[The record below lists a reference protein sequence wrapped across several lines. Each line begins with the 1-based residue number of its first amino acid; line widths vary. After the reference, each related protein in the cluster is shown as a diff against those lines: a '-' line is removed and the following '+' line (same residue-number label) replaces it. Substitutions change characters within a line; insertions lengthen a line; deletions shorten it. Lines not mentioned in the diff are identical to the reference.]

1 MEVRSPPPG
10 YRGPATSDP
19 PQGSQSNPTL
29 NSRTSVRLQLP
40 HIKAPKRIA
49 LPQGLQRL
57 GSVLPAFL
65 DFVATP
71 HQPCHRFFMLGDGEC
86 FSLADT
92 FQEFGEFG
100 LCLESAHDR
109 SYRLHLFRLV
119 DQTGSSSLRPIG
131 DPLCGGPFGTYRGP
145 RASRFTPRHNRSM
158 RTLSSQSPPSIHAH
172 PHVSTLQHTRPNSAG
187 ELAALIRVRASR
199 GGQAPDERCRWNA
212 ECKSAL
218 PSLMKRT
225 CCGGEIGGNPR

>member
-1 MEVRSPPPG
+1 MRPRRCAPINTFASSRCQRPGTQACAPFWRVSKSWSALPRLRWQRS
-10 YRGPATSDP
+10 TS
-19 PQGSQSNPTL
+19 GSLSNPTR
-29 NSRTSVRLQLP
+29 NARASVLLQLP

-65 DFVATP
+65 DLLATP
-71 HQPCHRFFMLGDGEC
+71 HQPCHRFFMLGDGEG

-92 FQEFGEFG
+92 FQKFGGFG

-109 SYRLHLFRLV
+109 SYRPHLYRLV
-119 DQTGSSSLRPIG
+119 EPTGSSSLQPIR

-158 RTLSSQSPPSIHAH
+158 HTLSSQSPPSIHAH
-172 PHVSTLQHTRPNSAG
+172 PHASTLQYTRPNSAG
-187 ELAALIRVRASR
+187 ELAALIRVRVSR
-199 GGQAPDERCRWNA
+199 GAG
-212 ECKSAL
+212 S
-218 PSLMKRT
+218 
-225 CCGGEIGGNPR
+225 